1 MLLGQSVYLGM
12 HKVGCREA
20 SIFSPTAVRDE
31 HLWVCS
37 RGELTDRYKRE
48 RERERQRERER
59 DRESKS
65 ERAREEREEREER
78 ERLKGNSADADDDA
92 RSCCWLKPSNHWV
105 ELRSLLW
112 VNCQEIGEGD

>member
-1 MLLGQSVYLGM
+1 MGQSVYLGM

-20 SIFSPTAVRDE
+20 SIFSPIAVRDE

-37 RGELTDRYKRE
+37 RGELTDRYKE
-48 RERERQRERER
+48 RET
-59 DRESKS
+59 
-65 ERAREEREEREER
+65 ERARAREEREER

-112 VNCQEIGEGD
+112 VNRQEIGEGD